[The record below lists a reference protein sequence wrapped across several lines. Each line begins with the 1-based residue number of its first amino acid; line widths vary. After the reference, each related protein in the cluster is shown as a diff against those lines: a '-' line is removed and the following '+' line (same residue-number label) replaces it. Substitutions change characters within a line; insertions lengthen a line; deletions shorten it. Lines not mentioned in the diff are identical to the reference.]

1 MAIVTR
7 MGFLF
12 LLPLAAWAG
21 RSADYSIDPTAIDSG
36 GATSSSVDYTI
47 NASTAPG
54 SAGASANYTLRSGYA
69 GQLLDLVSIAID
81 EPSSPMTIQESGT
94 LQLTVS
100 AIYDDASKAV
110 LSANDLTWS
119 VQSGPLA
126 GIDSLGLATANLV
139 YQDTSALVQVV
150 SRNFSD
156 GLSLTVLETIA
167 DNFGRYAADGLSDI
181 WQVQYFGQNGL
192 NTGPNDNFDSDG
204 LTNLQEFAFG
214 TDPTENS
221 QGSLAYAAGLVSQ
234 RGLPTVSLRNI
245 PGGVDFR
252 AAFIRRKNHLA
263 AGLLY
268 QVQFS
273 GDLTTWQSSS
283 ATPTVVASD
292 AETDAVTVPY
302 PFFVNG
308 KKARFF
314 RVAVTILAAPTQP

>member
-1 MAIVTR
+1 MAVVTR

-12 LLPLAAWAG
+12 LLPLAVWAG
-21 RSADYSIDPTAIDSG
+21 TSADYSLDLSAIDGG
-36 GATSSSVDYTI
+36 GATASSEHYTI

-54 SAGASANYTLRSGYA
+54 SAGASANYSLRSGYA
-69 GQLLDLVSIAID
+69 GQLLDLVGIAID
-81 EPSSPMTIQESGT
+81 EPSSPMTIHESGT

-100 AIYDDASKAV
+100 AIYDDTTKSV
-110 LSANDLTWS
+110 LSANDVTWS
-119 VQSGPLA
+119 VPSGPLA
-126 GIDSLGLATANLV
+126 GIDSSGLATANSV
-139 YQDTSALVQVV
+139 YQNTSAVAQVV
-150 SRNFSD
+150 SGIFSD

-167 DNFGRYAADGLSDI
+167 DNFGRYAADGLSDT
-181 WQVQYFGQNGL
+181 WQAQYFGQNGL
-192 NTGPNDNFDSDG
+192 NAGPNDNFDSDG

-221 QGSLAYAAGLVSQ
+221 SGSLAYAAGLVSQ

-273 GDLTTWQSSS
+273 GDLTTWQNSS
-283 ATPTVVASD
+283 ATPTIVASD

-314 RVAVTILAAPTQP
+314 RVAVSLP

>member
-21 RSADYSIDPTAIDSG
+21 RSADYSIDPTAIDGG
-36 GATSSSVDYTI
+36 GATGSSAAYTI
-47 NASTAPG
+47 NTSTA
-54 SAGASANYTLRSGYA
+54 AGASGTSANYSLRSGYA
-69 GQLLDLVSIAID
+69 GQLLDLTSIAID
-81 EPSSPMTIQESGT
+81 EPSSPMTIQENGT

-100 AIYDDASKAV
+100 ATYDDASKAV

-119 VQSGPLA
+119 VQSGPLV
-126 GIDSLGLATANLV
+126 GIDSLGLATANSV

-150 SRNFSD
+150 WGSFSD
-156 GLSLTVLETIA
+156 RLNLTVLETIPN
-167 DNFGRYAADGLSDI
+167 NFGRYAADGLPDD
-181 WQVQYFGQNGL
+181 WQAQYFGSNGL
-192 NTGPNDNFDSDG
+192 NAGPNDNFDGDG

-214 TDPTENS
+214 TNPTETS
-221 QGSLAYAAGLVSQ
+221 TGSLAYAAGLVSQ
-234 RGLPTVSLRNI
+234 RGLPAVSLRNI
-245 PGGVDFR
+245 TGGVDFR

-314 RVAVTILAAPTQP
+314 RVAVSQP

>member
-1 MAIVTR
+1 MAVVTR
-7 MGFLF
+7 IGFLF

-21 RSADYSIDPTAIDSG
+21 TSADYSLDLTTIDGG
-36 GATSSSVDYTI
+36 GATASSTHYTI
-47 NASTAPG
+47 NTSTAPG
-54 SAGASANYTLRSGYA
+54 TAGASANYALRSGYA
-69 GQLLDLVSIAID
+69 GQLLDLVGIAID
-81 EPSSPMTIQESGT
+81 EPSSPMTIPESGT

-100 AIYDDASKAV
+100 ATYDDATKAV

-126 GIDSLGLATANLV
+126 GIDSLGLATANPV
-139 YQDTSALVQVV
+139 YQDSSAMVQVV
-150 SRNFSD
+150 SGNFSD
-156 GLSLTVLETIA
+156 GLSFTVLETIA
-167 DNFGRYAADGLSDI
+167 DNFGRYAADGLPDA
-181 WQVQYFGQNGL
+181 WQAQYFGQNGL
-192 NTGPNDNFDSDG
+192 NAGPNDNFDGDG

-214 TDPTENS
+214 TDPS
-221 QGSLAYAAGLVSQ
+221 KSSPGSLAYAAGLVSQ

-263 AGLLY
+263 AGLIY

-273 GDLTTWQSSS
+273 GDLITWRNSS
-283 ATPTVVASD
+283 ATPTIVASD
-292 AETDAVTVPY
+292 AETEAVTVPY

-314 RVAVTILAAPTQP
+314 RVAVSQP

>member
-1 MAIVTR
+1 MAVETHIC
-7 MGFLF
+7 FLF

-21 RSADYSIDPTAIDSG
+21 TSADYSIDPTALDGG
-36 GATSSSVDYTI
+36 GALASSAAYTF
-47 NASTAPG
+47 NPSTAPG
-54 SAGASANYTLRSGYA
+54 VAGASANYALRSGYA
-69 GQLLDLVSIAID
+69 GQLLDLVAIAID
-81 EPSSPMTIQESGT
+81 EPASPMTLNERAT
-94 LQLTVS
+94 LQLAVT
-100 AIYDDASKAV
+100 ATCDDATKAV
-110 LSANDLTWS
+110 LAADDVTWS

-126 GIDSLGLATANLV
+126 GVNATGLVTAGSV
-139 YQDTSALVQVV
+139 YQNTAAVARAALG
-150 SRNFSD
+150 NISD

-167 DNFGRYAADGLSDI
+167 DNFGRYASDGLPDT
-181 WQVQYFGQNGL
+181 WQAQYFGQNGL
-192 NTGPNDNFDSDG
+192 NAGPNDNFDSDG

-214 TDPTENS
+214 TDPTANS

-263 AGLLY
+263 AGLIY

-273 GDLTTWQSSS
+273 GDLANWQNSS

-302 PFFVNG
+302 PFFVKG

-314 RVAVTILAAPTQP
+314 RVAVSQP